1 MAARW
6 ANHGQNAG
14 TNLQLELQ
22 QATSRIAR
30 LHDAQK
36 MFGATNVLCAF
47 TRAPKSPMR
56 FLVVVALMALIASPS
71 VAADRDA
78 ERIVTRQV
86 ASIVPPDGAGG
97 VAVALRIDGRSL
109 F

>member
-1 MAARW
+1 
-6 ANHGQNAG
+6 
-14 TNLQLELQ
+14 
-22 QATSRIAR
+22 
-30 LHDAQK
+30 
-36 MFGATNVLCAF
+36 MFGATNVLCAR

-56 FLVVVALMALIASPS
+56 FLVAVASMALIASPS

-97 VAVALRIDGRSL
+97 VAVALRIEGRSL
-109 F
+109 FFNYGWADRANKRPVTTDNLFNFVFFGKVFG